1 MQNGQSAPQVRCLTP
16 PFRGAQQDDPLTSQ
30 AKSHLSRRKG
40 EVMTRHHLYWNRT
53 HKGRN
58 LWSKANYFHRYSL
71 GEQQQY
77 VMTMRLS
84 KGVWFGIRPLS
95 SVTSVVNLCDLLQP
109 CLLDDQW
116 QPWRGTQML
125 SVRNVKITW
134 PGKPWKQRQVI
145 SFFLFLLRKNFD
157 QNLK

>member
-95 SVTSVVNLCDLLQP
+95 SVTSVQCSQFVWFITALPSRWWMTTMEGHSNAECEKCKNNLAGETLKAK
-109 CLLDDQW
+109 
-116 QPWRGTQML
+116 T
-125 SVRNVKITW
+125 SHK
-134 PGKPWKQRQVI
+134 
-145 SFFLFLLRKNFD
+145 LFPFSA
-157 QNLK
+157 